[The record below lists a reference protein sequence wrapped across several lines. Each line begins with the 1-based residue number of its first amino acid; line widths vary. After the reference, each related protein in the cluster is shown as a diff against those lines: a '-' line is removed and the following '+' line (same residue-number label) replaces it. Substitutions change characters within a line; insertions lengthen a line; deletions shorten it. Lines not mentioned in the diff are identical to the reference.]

1 MSVDITKAAEEGN
14 PEAKHGRLG
23 PSCDGLSNWND
34 GKEGDWKESKGPMGE
49 GDVANSPEGHPDE
62 KDYLEEASREQ
73 TACVEARDSV
83 LGGCALLERKQD
95 DLDVE
100 EVARMCKF
108 AAEAGDVCGW
118 IAYGDMLLDGFGV
131 DENPEEAA
139 RYYKLAADKGNSFGM
154 WRYGK
159 CLQKGLGVD
168 RDVKEAARY
177 YKASADLDNKTG
189 MLLYGKCLRKGE
201 GVEKDEQAG
210 TIYFLRGRTCS
221 AVDPLGFIML
231 PVEQGPLY
239 FRTQSK

>member
-1 MSVDITKAAEEGN
+1 MSVDNARAADEGN
-14 PEAKHGRLG
+14 PEDDPIYLG
-23 PSCDGLSNWND
+23 AHLRCPSFSDLESSDGN
-34 GKEGDWKESKGPMGE
+34 ER
-49 GDVANSPEGHPDE
+49 GDVASWCEGYPDAQ
-62 KDYLEEASREQ
+62 YREEARRK
-73 TACVEARDSV
+73 EAASIEAKNSV